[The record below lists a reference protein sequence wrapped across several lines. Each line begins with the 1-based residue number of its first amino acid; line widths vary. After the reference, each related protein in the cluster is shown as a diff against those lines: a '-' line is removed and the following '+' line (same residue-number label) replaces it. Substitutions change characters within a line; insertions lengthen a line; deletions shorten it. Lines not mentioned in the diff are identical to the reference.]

1 MCKNRFMQRFT
12 VDKTKTGSLIL
23 YNSSPI
29 NSPNAKKLICFKEV
43 VVIDLKGFLI
53 VGRLK

>member
-43 VVIDLKGFLI
+43 VVIDWKGFLI

>member
-1 MCKNRFMQRFT
+1 MQRFT
-12 VDKTKTGSLIL
+12 VDKTKTGSLTL

-29 NSPNAKKLICFKEV
+29 NSPNTKKLICFKEV

-53 VGRLK
+53 LGRLK